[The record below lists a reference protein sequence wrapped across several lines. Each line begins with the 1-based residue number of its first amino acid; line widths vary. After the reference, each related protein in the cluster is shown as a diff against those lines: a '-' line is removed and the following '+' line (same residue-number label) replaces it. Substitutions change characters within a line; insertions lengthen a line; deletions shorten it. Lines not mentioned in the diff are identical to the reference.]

1 MATWQLPDWLLEAI
15 KILVTFLFGLVT
27 GKFAE
32 RRTQADRVLEQYIL
46 KADRQREAQNEAAFR
61 MGLLQRSGAAQ
72 LSRRRLK
79 KLAARVVAHGL
90 KDPLVG
96 YGFFDDWRKDPY
108 RLLRWANKEGIDLS
122 DEKAILRRLAAEAD
136 GIEPSETS

>member
-1 MATWQLPDWLLEAI
+1 M
-15 KILVTFLFGLVT
+15 TFLLGLVT

-32 RRTQADRVLEQYIL
+32 RPTQADRVLEQYIL

-90 KDPLVG
+90 KDPPVG
-96 YGFFDDWRKDPY
+96 YGFF
-108 RLLRWANKEGIDLS
+108 
-122 DEKAILRRLAAEAD
+122 RRLAQRPVSIAAMGQQGGD
-136 GIEPSETS
+136 RPFR